1 MISQRAVELR
11 LLRLATVSN
20 NMSPPL
26 SRNHVL
32 WWNRVY
38 GVSASAT
45 TALSED
51 AVAALYGAIRDN
63 HLDAVVRTVRAHP
76 HILFTKVQS
85 LLACTE
91 KGAVKAPVT
100 YMRMSLSLLMTFR
113 SLWVAFT
120 FVYHAQLMR
129 LS

>member
-1 MISQRAVELR
+1 
-11 LLRLATVSN
+11 
-20 NMSPPL
+20 MSPPFG
-26 SRNHVL
+26 RNYVL

-38 GVSASAT
+38 GESATAT

-51 AVAALYGAIRDN
+51 AMAALYRAIRDN

-91 KGAVKAPVT
+91 KGSVKAPVT
-100 YMRMSLSLLMTFR
+100 YGNVSLSL
-113 SLWVAFT
+113 
-120 FVYHAQLMR
+120 
-129 LS
+129 